1 MSLMELTCNMP
12 FNLCFVSSKFCS
24 EVSSLW
30 FYFIRNVF
38 NLVIQETNNFTKE
51 DVEAYKYALSQSG
64 CSGPINYYREALS
77 SDLPRGHTRT
87 KIKAPTL
94 VVWVS
99 KTSPQQVQRTGVL
112 CLGPLTTSHPMHV
125 YISLSISV
133 CTQFTP
139 EVNH

>member
-94 VVWVS
+94 VVWG
-99 KTSPQQVQRTGVL
+99 TGDIYLMKETLIGTEQYVEN
-112 CLGPLTTSHPMHV
+112 LT
-125 YISLSISV
+125 IK
-133 CTQFTP
+133 
-139 EVNH
+139 